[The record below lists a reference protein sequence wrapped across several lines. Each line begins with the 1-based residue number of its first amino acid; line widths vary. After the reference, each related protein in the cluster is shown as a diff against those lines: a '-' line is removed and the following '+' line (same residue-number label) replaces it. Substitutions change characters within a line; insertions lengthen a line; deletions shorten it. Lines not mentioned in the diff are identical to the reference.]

1 MRWMRSAVAG
11 LVAVVGVAGSA
22 APTASA
28 DLLAP
33 GTKFIDASVVLR
45 AGAFDDYVDHLWV
58 VAEGDTLDAIA
69 RTHYG
74 EPARVADLRRA
85 NPEVVPERLAIGQKL
100 LLPPKRAA
108 VAGSTEAIEWRF
120 RVWSPRH
127 RFADAV
133 LTLPGEP
140 FRSHKF
146 GFFVFA
152 YAADREADFAKL
164 IAAIDAAPDRYET
177 FESLTA
183 PAAWLSVSE
192 RMNLRETIDH
202 LSPVESILTTLEL
215 REFDPKAS
223 GAKRWR
229 FVVAATEQRDAKGQL
244 VASGG
249 SIGDAA
255 RGGPGAARLVA
266 LLAISLAGAL
276 ALLLLCRRGALRPA

>member
-11 LVAVVGVAGSA
+11 LVAAVGVAAA
-22 APTASA
+22 APTVTA
-28 DLLAP
+28 DILAP
-33 GTKFIDASVVLR
+33 GTKFIEASVVLR
-45 AGAFDDYVDHLWV
+45 AGAFDDCVDHLWV

-85 NPEVVPERLAIGQKL
+85 NPAVVPERLAIGQKL

-120 RVWSPRH
+120 RVWTPH
-127 RFADAV
+127 HDFADAV
-133 LTLPGEP
+133 RTLPGQP

-152 YAADREADFAKL
+152 YAADHEADFAKL
-164 IAAIDAAPDRYET
+164 IAAIDTAPDRYET
-177 FESLTA
+177 FEALTA
-183 PAAWLSVSE
+183 QAAWLSVSE
-192 RMNLRETIDH
+192 RID
-202 LSPVESILTTLEL
+202 LSGAMSEFSPVESTLTTLEL
-215 REFDPKAS
+215 REVDPKAS

-244 VASGG
+244 VDGSG
-249 SIGDAA
+249 SIDDAA
-255 RGGPGAARLVA
+255 RGGPGASRLVA

-276 ALLLLCRRGALRPA
+276 ALLLLRRRGALRPA